1 MFSSTLPDSDRNW
14 RYLGRNWIE
23 FSATVGELEELLH
36 TEYHNYQHKQSGGY
50 RIACDEYK
58 IPQHVRQHVDFITPT
73 IQLEGLR
80 PVARATP
87 AIAPPATNND
97 DYTMGEPD
105 DLARCQSF
113 MSIHCLRALYNIPL
127 ADRNNTGNELGIYA
141 SWDHLYAP
149 DLPVYYKNWT
159 SPQIPSDV
167 EPEFISIYGGK
178 RGTQSMAEANR
189 ASESALD
196 IQTTQSIIYP
206 QKVRLYQVGAS
217 EYISSFNIFLDALVS
232 IMSHSA

>member
-1 MFSSTLPDSDRNW
+1 LHAMNTKFHSMSVSMSISSRLLSSSKACVQWLGPHQRLRLRLPTTM
-14 RYLGRNWIE
+14 I
-23 FSATVGELEELLH
+23 
-36 TEYHNYQHKQSGGY
+36 
-50 RIACDEYK
+50 
-58 IPQHVRQHVDFITPT
+58 IPWVNPT
-73 IQLEGLR
+73 ISQDASLSCPSTACAPCTTFLLLI
-80 PVARATP
+80 AT
-87 AIAPPATNND
+87 
-97 DYTMGEPD
+97 
-105 DLARCQSF
+105 
-113 MSIHCLRALYNIPL
+113 
-127 ADRNNTGNELGIYA
+127 TGNELGIYA